1 MFTVIDTESSSLFDF
16 KKPADDPLQ
25 PRLAQLCMIDVNDQ
39 LEIESERN
47 FYIRPNGWTMDP
59 KATEVN
65 GLTDEFLNEH
75 GVEIE
80 EALNEYRSRILNGNA
95 IVAFNAQFDC
105 KAMRGEM
112 RRAGLDD
119 LFMQTKNVC
128 VMRKSNGVILKAGGK
143 KGWPSLQEARTALG
157 LTSDG
162 AHKAVKDCHD
172 ALEVFRHLRDRGV
185 DLTPEVHLASDSNP
199 AKPKGSPSRKDQRS
213 QLERELDDDTGD
225 FGKGFIAPSTDIH
238 GDKDL

>member
-16 KKPADDPLQ
+16 KKPADDPSQ
-25 PRLAQLCMIDVNDQ
+25 PRLAQLCMIDVNDE
-39 LEIESERN
+39 LEIEREAN
-47 FYIRPNGWTMDP
+47 FYIRPEGWTMDP

-65 GLTDEFLNEH
+65 GLTDDFLNEH
-75 GVEIE
+75 GVPIV
-80 EALNEYRSRILNGNA
+80 EALAEYQNRILNGRA

-105 KAMRGEM
+105 KAMRGEL

-119 LFMQTKNVC
+119 LFMKTRNVC
-128 VMRKSNGVILKAGGK
+128 VMRKANGVILKAGGK
-143 KGWPSLQEARTALG
+143 KGWPSLAEARAALG
-157 LTSDG
+157 LEPDG
-162 AHKAVKDCHD
+162 AHKAIKDAHD
-172 ALEVFRHLRDRGV
+172 ALAVFRHLREQNV

-213 QLERELDDDTGD
+213 QLNRDRDGD
-225 FGKGFIAPSTDIH
+225 EQPGSFAGFSQDIH

>member
-16 KKPADDPLQ
+16 KKPADAEGQ

-39 LEIESERN
+39 LMIEGEAN
-47 FYIRPNGWTMDP
+47 YYVRPDGWSMDP
-59 KATEVN
+59 QATEIN

-75 GVEIE
+75 GHPITEV
-80 EALNEYRSRILNGNA
+80 LSEYQNRILNGRA

-105 KAMRGEM
+105 KAMRGEL

-119 LFMQTKNVC
+119 LFMRTRNVC
-128 VMRKSNGVILKAGGK
+128 VMRKANGFILKAGGK
-143 KGWPSLQEARTALG
+143 KGWPSLQEARAHLG

-172 ALEVFRHLRDRGV
+172 ALEVFRFLRSAGA
-185 DLTPEVHLASDSNP
+185 DLTPEVHLASDKNP

-213 QLERELDDDTGD
+213 QLERELDEGTGD
-225 FGKGFIAPSTDIH
+225 FGSGYIAPSTDIH